1 MKLKHST
8 MIPNY
13 TNVHIKFKLDNV
25 SYKHEDLMEVAYSYV
40 KEGDA
45 YQQELGNFLLD
56 WLDDN
61 DYVTAQTSGSTGK
74 PKKITIK
81 KEAMVQSAIATGDF
95 FNLSP
100 GDKVLHCLPSNF
112 IAGKMMIVRAIVL
125 GLELDMVEPSALP
138 LIDYEKDY
146 AFCAF
151 TPMQLKNF
159 AKHLKNIKVA
169 IVGGGQV
176 SDAIIEMIKDKK
188 PVVYETYGM
197 TETVTHI
204 AVKKLNNFNAE
215 DTYTRSHFKTL
226 PNITVSADDRS
237 CLVIDAPYLS
247 SEKIV
252 TNDIVTIHS
261 ETSFEWLGR
270 FDNVINSGGIKLYP
284 EQIEKN
290 LKGILNQRF
299 FIASLPDDALGEKV
313 ILVIEG
319 ENNLDT
325 SIFEGLAKYEKP
337 KAIFALPKFIE
348 TKSGKIQRKK
358 TVELIKGI

>member
-1 MKLKHST
+1 MKHSSNT
-8 MIPNY
+8 PNY
-13 TNVHIKFKLDNV
+13 NKVHLKFKLNNV
-25 SYKHEDLMEVAYSYV
+25 SYNHEDLMEVAYSYV
-40 KEGDA
+40 KEGEP

-56 WLDDN
+56 WLDEH
-61 DYVTAQTSGSTGK
+61 DYVIAKTSGSTGK
-74 PKKITIK
+74 PKKLKIK
-81 KEAMVQSAIATGDF
+81 KEAMVNSAIATGDF

-112 IAGKMMIVRAIVL
+112 IAGKMMIIRAIVL
-125 GLELDMVEPSALP
+125 GLELDLVEPTALP
-138 LIDYEKDY
+138 IIDYEKDY

-159 AKHLKNIKVA
+159 AKYLKNIKTA

-176 SDAIIEMIKDKK
+176 SDAVIELIKDKK
-188 PVVYETYGM
+188 PMVYETYGM
-197 TETVTHI
+197 TETVSHI
-204 AVKKLNNFNAE
+204 AVRKLNNFDE
-215 DTYTRSHFKTL
+215 SDIYTRSHFKTL
-226 PNITVSADDRS
+226 PNITVSVDDKK

-247 SEKIV
+247 DEKIV
-252 TNDIVTIHS
+252 THDIVKIHS

-284 EQIEKN
+284 EEIEKN
-290 LKGILNQRF
+290 LKNVIPNHF
-299 FIASLPDDALGEKV
+299 FISSLPDATLGEKV

-319 ENNLDT
+319 DKNDLDE

-337 KAIFALPKFIE
+337 KAIYALPKFIE

-358 TVELIKGI
+358 TLELLKLV

>member
-1 MKLKHST
+1 
-8 MIPNY
+8 
-13 TNVHIKFKLDNV
+13 
-25 SYKHEDLMEVAYSYV
+25 
-40 KEGDA
+40 
-45 YQQELGNFLLD
+45 
-56 WLDDN
+56 
-61 DYVTAQTSGSTGK
+61 
-74 PKKITIK
+74 
-81 KEAMVQSAIATGDF
+81 
-95 FNLSP
+95 
-100 GDKVLHCLPSNF
+100 
-112 IAGKMMIVRAIVL
+112 
-125 GLELDMVEPSALP
+125 
-138 LIDYEKDY
+138 
-146 AFCAF
+146 
-151 TPMQLKNF
+151 
-159 AKHLKNIKVA
+159 
-169 IVGGGQV
+169 
-176 SDAIIEMIKDKK
+176 
-188 PVVYETYGM
+188 M